1 MDSSA
6 LDAGSQALRVLQK
19 RQSNRQFMPAKQGK
33 REAGAFVDKCADCR
47 GYVVDRTNAPVFSIS
62 KKPPAGMP
70 PPAPRPLMPAPPR
83 PAVSQ
88 GASQAGPSTYHPRA
102 SPNTIAQARTGAK
115 RARQERYEKLQAV
128 REEYQEIDEDHP
140 PPPVQEPWFLC
151 DACGVP
157 RQSDDRWTEDYCI
170 YCSRPGEEDPYTDR
184 KWCVQGEHI
193 ARIIDFFSGTLDG
206 NVLNGTENDWCCIA
220 CQTDTPFETPLPGG
234 SNPSTNFTQSM
245 PSTPGAHF
253 SSTPGLSTP
262 SGDIGIQYSQQSTV
276 SGAVKRMEKTHKDRE
291 RKRREDLFINH
302 QEPPYAPIAEQG
314 LEAALTDED
323 HALLEDFQQAL
334 DADVMQHCPR
344 YNEKWWIKLNKEG
357 VCLRYENRDRSR
369 LIDEPYLFSAEN
381 NMDPAQVPVDDNAN
395 TDNADEQRTTRQ
407 FTKGF
412 NIRRWAVLAWLEH
425 LKEHHPG
432 YADIQDQGAAGRPEQ
447 GPVAN
452 DDQPGEDLGHDY
464 TAVAF
469 TGAEETAVDQLPNRI
484 RVQQEA
490 RAQNNDP
497 QGNRLDAPYRSSL
510 SEPEYQPTARPNRE
524 EEQPSTNP
532 MLTFPK
538 LEEVPLSEF
547 DKDRPPLSLAFPTLF
562 PYGKGDPRQPRIRA
576 VTDTVFIQHLMRYHD
591 GRFAQHSRFPFHA
604 LTPQVPSRKLWPI
617 HTPVNYRFYSTP
629 SLEPAQISVA
639 PVPIGSRTQNLIC
652 FVLALGKPDIF
663 ITLSAADVQWFSTA
677 SHMPDFERWLTLPPD
692 ERARLARENLKNNP
706 HVADAHFERRFK
718 LFLEKVLKPKFNVV
732 DYCAKQ
738 MNKSKTVLQ
747 FSSTELTGT
756 QAELADVV
764 NRVQCHIHSGYC
776 QAKKRK
782 VKATTGEELG
792 GAEDS
797 DQMGCRFYFPRQQ
810 RTEAVIDKD
819 HNAYHLSFI
828 AACNDPDL
836 HHFNRLVS
844 SCIIHGASTPSA
856 LRSSHT
862 FFPSDGDK
870 ERPFYRWSNAYEYC
884 QIGGECPKDHGQ
896 DDYYGDIPDGDLD
909 EFEQPERPVEGDP
922 AYFQE
927 VVNGNAIRD
936 EDPDNL
942 GDREMDRAA
951 NWASKIN
958 TYIKHPEIHDNAE
971 VDWWE
976 SHRLRRTVAINSRNR
991 TAEPTSASSLRHG
1004 AQALQQ
1010 PQRRPQ
1016 PEALRI
1022 NIDGPTGTGKSFL
1035 INLLSARLQQA
1046 VANENQP
1053 NPIQRL
1059 APTGSAAHNINSSI
1073 VHSYLSIP
1081 PEQAQNLQSVLKVS
1095 IGCRL
1100 MLLTNLWTEHGLVDG
1115 RQGTLYDIVWPAN
1128 TDRETVREQ
1137 MPLCLLV
1144 EIEGL
1149 QDSCP
1154 ELFKTNAGDKVVP
1167 VFPLRR
1173 KLYSQARGMTL
1184 DKAVVN
1190 LDQLEHTAGLTYVAV
1205 SRVRTFDGLMF
1216 ETAFDYSRIR
1226 ESRILGNPFLY

>member
-1 MDSSA
+1 MDSSE

-291 RKRREDLFINH
+291 RKKREDLFINH

-369 LIDEPYLFSAEN
+369 LIDGPYLFSAEN

-407 FTKGF
+407 FTKGSK
-412 NIRRWAVLAWLEH
+412 IRRWAVLAWLEH

-432 YADIQDQGAAGRPEQ
+432 YADIVIDEDALSKLPGGDQPGGDGVDGAAGRPEQ

-510 SEPEYQPTARPNRE
+510 SEPEYQPTPRPNRE

-604 LTPQVPSRKLWPI
+604 LTPQ
-617 HTPVNYRFYSTP
+617 
-629 SLEPAQISVA
+629 
-639 PVPIGSRTQNLIC
+639 
-652 FVLALGKPDIF
+652 
-663 ITLSAADVQWFSTA
+663 
-677 SHMPDFERWLTLPPD
+677 
-692 ERARLARENLKNNP
+692 
-706 HVADAHFERRFK
+706 
-718 LFLEKVLKPKFNVV
+718 
-732 DYCAKQ
+732 
-738 MNKSKTVLQ
+738 
-747 FSSTELTGT
+747 
-756 QAELADVV
+756 
-764 NRVQCHIHSGYC
+764 
-776 QAKKRK
+776 
-782 VKATTGEELG
+782 
-792 GAEDS
+792 
-797 DQMGCRFYFPRQQ
+797 
-810 RTEAVIDKD
+810 
-819 HNAYHLSFI
+819 
-828 AACNDPDL
+828 
-836 HHFNRLVS
+836 
-844 SCIIHGASTPSA
+844 
-856 LRSSHT
+856 
-862 FFPSDGDK
+862 
-870 ERPFYRWSNAYEYC
+870 
-884 QIGGECPKDHGQ
+884 
-896 DDYYGDIPDGDLD
+896 
-909 EFEQPERPVEGDP
+909 
-922 AYFQE
+922 
-927 VVNGNAIRD
+927 
-936 EDPDNL
+936 
-942 GDREMDRAA
+942 
-951 NWASKIN
+951 
-958 TYIKHPEIHDNAE
+958 
-971 VDWWE
+971 
-976 SHRLRRTVAINSRNR
+976 
-991 TAEPTSASSLRHG
+991 
-1004 AQALQQ
+1004 
-1010 PQRRPQ
+1010 
-1016 PEALRI
+1016 
-1022 NIDGPTGTGKSFL
+1022 
-1035 INLLSARLQQA
+1035 
-1046 VANENQP
+1046 
-1053 NPIQRL
+1053 
-1059 APTGSAAHNINSSI
+1059 
-1073 VHSYLSIP
+1073 
-1081 PEQAQNLQSVLKVS
+1081 
-1095 IGCRL
+1095 
-1100 MLLTNLWTEHGLVDG
+1100 
-1115 RQGTLYDIVWPAN
+1115 
-1128 TDRETVREQ
+1128 
-1137 MPLCLLV
+1137 
-1144 EIEGL
+1144 
-1149 QDSCP
+1149 
-1154 ELFKTNAGDKVVP
+1154 
-1167 VFPLRR
+1167 
-1173 KLYSQARGMTL
+1173 
-1184 DKAVVN
+1184 
-1190 LDQLEHTAGLTYVAV
+1190 
-1205 SRVRTFDGLMF
+1205 
-1216 ETAFDYSRIR
+1216 
-1226 ESRILGNPFLY
+1226 